1 MCDSLLKTRDFLA
14 LSKKSPQKYLDSVE
28 AELSLSMPLE
38 KDEER
43 LEKDEER
50 KKMKKKNELRIRRS
64 KRIESFILKQRVEGI
79 RVLVS

>member
-28 AELSLSMPLE
+28 AELSLSML
-38 KDEER
+38 

-79 RVLVS
+79 RVLMS